1 LRTGPLG
8 RRGAKVSRAIQANS
22 TTLRTS
28 EPAALFGRRL
38 SNPFPLAH
46 KLFKSENI
54 FKSSRIHLE
63 CRLPINLREFLASHL
78 GAVVDESDETVLRL
92 AATADET
99 TLSQLARAI
108 RRYSTTRAQQAWQE
122 TSIPL
127 ARLLLEPGI
136 TRPRLV
142 LCLKCARVDF
152 DDAAA
157 GRHLSSLGCISLAF
171 DTVCETR
178 TAEQPGQQEV
188 RVADA
193 IRRLIEEFRA
203 VRAVFG
209 LPHFELDS
217 FVRHCQV
224 TFTWRPLA

>member
-8 RRGAKVSRAIQANS
+8 RRGAKVSRAVQANS

-28 EPAALFGRRL
+28 KPAALYDRRIP
-38 SNPFPLAH
+38 NPFPPADR
-46 KLFKSENI
+46 LFKCENL

-63 CRLPINLREFLASHL
+63 CRLPINLREFLATNL

-108 RRYSTTRAQQAWQE
+108 RRYSTTRAQQSWQE

-127 ARLLLEPGI
+127 NHLLLEAGI
-136 TRPRLV
+136 TRQPIV
-142 LCLKCARVDF
+142 LCLKCARLDLG
-152 DDAAA
+152 DAAA
-157 GRHLSSLGCISLAF
+157 GRHLSGGCISLAL
-171 DTVCETR
+171 DSVCEIR
-178 TAEQPGQQEV
+178 TTERSGQQEV

-203 VRAVFG
+203 LRAVFG

-224 TFTWRPLA
+224 TFTWRPLT

>member
-1 LRTGPLG
+1 
-8 RRGAKVSRAIQANS
+8 VSRAVQTNS

-28 EPAALFGRRL
+28 KPAALYGRRVP
-38 SNPFPLAH
+38 NPFPPAD
-46 KLFKSENI
+46 KLFKSESL
-54 FKSSRIHLE
+54 FKSSLIHLE
-63 CRLPINLREFLASHL
+63 CRLPINLREFLASSL

-108 RRYSTTRAQQAWQE
+108 RRYSTTRAQQSWQE

-127 ARLLLEPGI
+127 ACLLLEPGF
-136 TRPRLV
+136 TRPPIV

-152 DDAAA
+152 DAEAME
-157 GRHLSSLGCISLAF
+157 RHLSGGCISLVLDA
-171 DTVCETR
+171 VCETR
-178 TAEQPGQQEV
+178 TTEQSGQQEV

-203 VRAVFG
+203 LRAVFG